1 MINASA
7 WPYSL
12 ENLEA
17 ANHIHELTNSDSITV
32 NVDYKQKGVA
42 GDNSWGAKPKPQYR
56 LPKNQVYNYS
66 FRISPYVSG
75 LGDFDKVSKMKLP
88 ELEKEE

>member
-1 MINASA
+1 MLI
-7 WPYSL
+7 SL

-56 LPKNQVYNYS
+56 LPKNQEYNYS
-66 FRISPYVSG
+66 FRISPYISG
-75 LGDFDKVSKMKLP
+75 LGDFDKVSKKKLP
-88 ELEKEE
+88 VLEKED